1 MCDKPMPRDLAGW
14 VTFLSS
20 AEMPILR
27 QTARRLDH
35 ARQQIDRVNG
45 RDITDI
51 VLQDPLLAIR
61 VLAYIQEASHRR
73 LQSDITNIASAV
85 MMLGIDPFF
94 RKFDQ
99 PRTLETMLSG
109 QPQALLGVVQ
119 VILRT
124 QRASHYAHEWAFA
137 RHDMNVEEVALAA
150 LLNDIAEILLWCFA
164 PHLAIEIRSRLQAD
178 RTLRSAG
185 AQQEV
190 LGFPLADLQ
199 LALCHAWHL
208 PELLTTLM
216 DDGKAHLQR
225 VQNVKLA
232 VNLAR
237 HSTGGWT
244 DPAIPDDLTAVQ
256 NLLHISRETL
266 LHRLQLPPEVLPGG
280 LSEDAAGGQGGWLEQ
295 PRH

>member
-178 RTLRSAG
+178 RSLRSAN
-185 AQQEV
+185 AQQDV

-280 LSEDAAGGQGGWLEQ
+280 LSEDAAGGQGGWPEQ

>member
-1 MCDKPMPRDLAGW
+1 MCDKPTPRDLAGW

-27 QTARRLDH
+27 QTARRLDQAH
-35 ARQQIDRVNG
+35 QQIDRVSG

-73 LQSDITNIASAV
+73 LHSDITNIASAV

-109 QPQALLGVVQ
+109 QPQALLGVLQ

-164 PHLAIEIRSRLQAD
+164 PHLAIEIRSRLQTH
-178 RTLRSAG
+178 RTPRSAG

-190 LGFPLADLQ
+190 LGFPLAELQ

-216 DDGKAHLQR
+216 DDGKAHLPR

-244 DPAIPDDLTAVQ
+244 DAAIPDDLTAVQ

-280 LSEDAAGGQGGWLEQ
+280 LRDDAASGQSGWLEQ